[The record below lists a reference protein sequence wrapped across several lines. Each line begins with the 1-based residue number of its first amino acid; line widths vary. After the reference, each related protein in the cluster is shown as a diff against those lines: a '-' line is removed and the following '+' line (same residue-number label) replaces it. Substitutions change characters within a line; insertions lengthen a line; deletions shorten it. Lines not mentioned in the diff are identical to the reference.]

1 MRNKPDAVLAAFD
14 APDRISHMPQRTVT
28 TTATQSLL
36 LLNSDWARQRAN
48 AFARRLHKLHPAIP
62 TRRCAPR
69 ISDVWPRIF
78 GGASGIGH
86 RLSESRRRGG
96 RQS

>member
-36 LLNSDWARQRAN
+36 LLNSDWPAN
-48 AFARRLHKLHPAIP
+48 APTPLPAACTSCIRTIP
-62 TRRCAPR
+62 KRRCAPR
-69 ISDVWPRIF
+69 IS
-78 GGASGIGH
+78 
-86 RLSESRRRGG
+86 
-96 RQS
+96 